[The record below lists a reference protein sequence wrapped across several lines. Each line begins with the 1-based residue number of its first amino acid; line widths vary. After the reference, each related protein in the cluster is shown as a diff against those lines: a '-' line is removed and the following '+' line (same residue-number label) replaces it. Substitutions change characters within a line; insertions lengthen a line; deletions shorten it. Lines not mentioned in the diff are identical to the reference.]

1 MNVTLQQTQGDLSA
15 YEAELEA
22 QLKIRDAEASRLKE
36 ELEELKRFNQVSR
49 GIKPSRMQLTY
60 QPFFNVR
67 GNIF

>member
-60 QPFFNVR
+60 QTFFNVR